1 MPQNNLLNL
10 RSTSGAINLFKSWDS
25 SAVWT
30 QLLLDKAYLGP
41 DLFAWRYT
49 GKRCGLDW
57 SFCRCFCSMT
67 LWRRYDVRKFDADT
81 ILFREILCK
90 KRDILIFKQR
100 FQSALGWNHVKYARI
115 TITHVCFIALTLVR
129 SLRQGLNTRPI
140 GLMFKQ
146 LPWDPANVNAWKY
159 SKQQRCSLAP
169 RLFFF
174 FHFMLNSTETEISTA
189 HKN

>member
-1 MPQNNLLNL
+1 MIGFVLQTKTIFQTVASLCFLLNAMKQPAQPQKHFRGYKLVQIMRFSCCLNIAFTWQSLSRPWSVCLTLHRKAL
-10 RSTSGAINLFKSWDS
+10 RPWLIK
-25 SAVWT
+25 
-30 QLLLDKAYLGP
+30 
-41 DLFAWRYT
+41 
-49 GKRCGLDW
+49 
-57 SFCRCFCSMT
+57 CFCSMT

-90 KRDILIFKQR
+90 KRDILIFKQG

-129 SLRQGLNTRPI
+129 SLRWCLNTRPN

-146 LPWDPANVNAWKY
+146 LPRDPANVNAWKY

-169 RLFFF
+169 RL
-174 FHFMLNSTETEISTA
+174 
-189 HKN
+189 